1 MSIAAASFENL
12 ALVYVIPWVQTI
24 DETRRQRLE
33 MLIREHNNSIAELNA
48 AMGMDRTDATFSQI
62 RNQAV
67 HSKTGKPRSM
77 GDDLARRL
85 EATLKKPVGWMD
97 TPPTYAE
104 LHGENDPR
112 AKVMAMMESMP
123 EDQWPVAAR
132 LLDALAK
139 PAKENGT
146 TG

>member
-1 MSIAAASFENL
+1 MSIAAASFESL

-48 AMGMDRTDATFSQI
+48 AMEMDRTDATFSQI

-67 HSKTGKPRSM
+67 HSKTGKPRAM

-85 EATLKKPVGWMD
+85 EGKLGKPVGWMD
-97 TPPTYAE
+97 TPPSYEE
-104 LHGENDPR
+104 LHGADDPR
-112 AKVMAMMESMP
+112 VKAMQLFESLP
-123 EDQWPVAAR
+123 KDQWPIATR

-139 PAKENGT
+139 PEKENGT